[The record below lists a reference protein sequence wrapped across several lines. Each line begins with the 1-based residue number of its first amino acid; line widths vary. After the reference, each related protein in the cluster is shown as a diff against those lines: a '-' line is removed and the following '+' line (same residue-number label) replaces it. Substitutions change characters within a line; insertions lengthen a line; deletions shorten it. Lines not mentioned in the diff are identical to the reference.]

1 MEPEIQSFPLKS
13 YLAVQVRFLDAIQYC
28 DTSYSRQ
35 DRLALLRDVY
45 SKTAQ
50 HFACPE
56 QRASLNSVS
65 DRQLDV
71 IMRTSVQVSVYCWI
85 KLTPQELTA
94 LSIYWV
100 YIVTLDDSNDNP
112 HDGMSSF
119 FGDLVHGKPQRHGF
133 WRAMNH
139 YLPDLL
145 VHYGPFCS
153 FNIIRSTLDCGCFFQ
168 KTFLFRHFLCFYFQ
182 FTSARAD
189 QRILLPA

>member
-1 MEPEIQSFPLKS
+1 MQSFPLKS
-13 YLAVQVRFLDAIQYC
+13 YLTVQVRFLDAIQYC
-28 DTSYSRQ
+28 DTSYSRE

-56 QRASLNSVS
+56 QRASLNGIS

-71 IMRTSVQVSVYCWI
+71 IMRTSVQVSVYCWV

-133 WRAMNH
+133 WRAMSH

-153 FNIIRSTLDCGCFFQ
+153 FNIIRSTLDCGYFPRETLSLHIFPLLLFPIY
-168 KTFLFRHFLCFYFQ
+168 FLE
-182 FTSARAD
+182 S
-189 QRILLPA
+189 